1 MKKIDSRDGTP
12 IAFDRVGQGP
22 PVVIVVGAFNDR
34 GTGASLAEA
43 LKPEFTAYT
52 YDRRGRGDSGDT
64 KPYAVERE
72 LEDLGAVI
80 AEAGGSACVFGYS
93 SGGVLALDGAARAL
107 PMTKLAVYEVPL
119 KADGPLWAVDHAAE
133 LARLVEAGRR
143 GDAVEYFQAKV
154 IGIPEGVVAQLRG
167 APFRPALEAM
177 ADTLVYEALI
187 VGDGRCRS
195 NSSDPSASRL
205 SRSPVSRAS
214 PSCGRR
220 QTRSP
225 GPFRTGAPWRSRVRR
240 TTSTRSSWGHSWP
253 SSSKETEAFTTQ
265 RRRSADDHEA
275 GPSLFRDHCP

>member
-1 MKKIDSRDGTP
+1 MKKIVSRDGTP
-12 IAFDRVGQGP
+12 IALDRVGEGP

-34 GTGASLAEA
+34 GTGASLAEV
-43 LKPEFTAYT
+43 LKPDFTVYT

-64 KPYAVERE
+64 KPYAIARE
-72 LEDLGAVI
+72 LEDLEAII

-154 IGIPEGVVAQLRG
+154 IGIPEAVVAQLRG

-187 VGDGRCRS
+187 VGDGSLPVDLLRS
-195 NSSDPSASRL
+195 VTVPTLAIAGLASVPFMRETADAIARAVPNGRSLGLEGQTHDIDP
-205 SRSPVSRAS
+205 PVL
-214 PSCGRR
+214 
-220 QTRSP
+220 
-225 GPFRTGAPWRSRVRR
+225 GPLLAEFFKG
-240 TTSTRSSWGHSWP
+240 
-253 SSSKETEAFTTQ
+253 
-265 RRRSADDHEA
+265 D
-275 GPSLFRDHCP
+275 